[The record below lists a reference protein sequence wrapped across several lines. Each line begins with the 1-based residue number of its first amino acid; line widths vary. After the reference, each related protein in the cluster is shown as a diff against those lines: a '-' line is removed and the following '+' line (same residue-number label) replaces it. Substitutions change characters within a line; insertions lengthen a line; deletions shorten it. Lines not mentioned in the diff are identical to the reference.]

1 MQRMQL
7 RQRPFAALLA
17 AGCFVVMIA
26 ALGAVLRHEDDVSGA
41 VAEGSPGAETP
52 TAAP

>member
-17 AGCFVVMIA
+17 AGCFVAMIA
-26 ALGAVLRHEDDVSGA
+26 ALGAVLRHEDDLSGR
-41 VAEGSPGAETP
+41 VAEGSPDREAA